1 MRRFLMNKL
10 VRDKVVSIMEEQGK
24 KATSRILNDEEF
36 IKELKIKLKEEL
48 AELDEV
54 EFGDRENFINEL
66 ADIQLLVDYL
76 LKVNKISKE
85 ELDKFQKEKLEKV
98 GGFEKKIFVGEV
110 DLKDND
116 EWVDYYIKKRFKEI
130 K

>member
-1 MRRFLMNKL
+1 MNKL
-10 VRDKVVSIMEEQGK
+10 VRDKVVSTMEEQGK
-24 KATSRILNDEEF
+24 KTTSRILNDEEF
-36 IKELKIKLKEEL
+36 VKELKIKLKEEL

-54 EFGDRENFINEL
+54 EFGDKEHFINEL

-85 ELDKFQKEKLEKV
+85 ELDKFQKEKLQKV
-98 GGFEKKIFVGEV
+98 GGFEKKIFAEEV
-110 DLKDND
+110 DLKDDD
-116 EWVDYYIKKRFKEI
+116 EWVDYYIKKGFKEI